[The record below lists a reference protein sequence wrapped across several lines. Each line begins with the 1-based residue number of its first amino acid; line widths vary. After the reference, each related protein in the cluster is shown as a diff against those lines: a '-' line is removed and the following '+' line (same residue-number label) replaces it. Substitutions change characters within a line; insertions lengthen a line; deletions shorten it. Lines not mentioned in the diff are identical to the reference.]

1 MVYYANI
8 ILLTVFLILYQPF
21 LLKEPLT
28 VHMLHKWF
36 FLCIEYRILLELFCY
51 NDKITL

>member
-8 ILLTVFLILYQPF
+8 ISDDVSYFILSLERAANCILLQMRL
-21 LLKEPLT
+21 
-28 VHMLHKWF
+28 
-36 FLCIEYRILLELFCY
+36 FLCVKYRILLELFCY